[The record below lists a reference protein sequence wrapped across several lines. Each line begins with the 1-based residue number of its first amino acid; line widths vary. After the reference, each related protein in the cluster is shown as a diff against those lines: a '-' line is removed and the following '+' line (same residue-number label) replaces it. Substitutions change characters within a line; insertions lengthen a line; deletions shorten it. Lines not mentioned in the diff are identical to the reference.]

1 LYYIILMSLYYSYL
15 SYVVVKIFVNCEQ
28 CVKFWLMAS
37 VMIMNETFI
46 LFDFIHR

>member
-1 LYYIILMSLYYSYL
+1 
-15 SYVVVKIFVNCEQ
+15 
-28 CVKFWLMAS
+28 MAS